1 MSEPSNLLA
10 EFITKKLPKELSNV
24 YFVNS
29 GSEANELAITM
40 A

>member
-1 MSEPSNLLA
+1 MLA
-10 EFITKKLPKELSNV
+10 EKIASKLPKGLDNF

-29 GSEANELAITM
+29 GSEANELALTM